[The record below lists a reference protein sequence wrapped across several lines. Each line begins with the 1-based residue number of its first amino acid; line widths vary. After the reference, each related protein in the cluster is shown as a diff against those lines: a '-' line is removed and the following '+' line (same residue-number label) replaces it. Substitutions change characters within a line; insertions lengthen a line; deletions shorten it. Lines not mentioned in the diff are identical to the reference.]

1 MSTYCRLTPSAG
13 LLELCPQALVNA
25 KPVIYNEEMPT
36 NYLSESGILFP
47 LFHPKTFFF
56 MKGVNKIDVCS
67 TNVFRAMSSNNLD
80 GAVYSMVNSYD
91 IRFKL

>member
-1 MSTYCRLTPSAG
+1 M
-13 LLELCPQALVNA
+13 V
-25 KPVIYNEEMPT
+25 YNEEMPT

-47 LFHPKTFFF
+47 LFHPKICFFEI
-56 MKGVNKIDVCS
+56 GVNKIEVRS
-67 TNVFRAMSSNNLD
+67 INVFWAMSSNNLD